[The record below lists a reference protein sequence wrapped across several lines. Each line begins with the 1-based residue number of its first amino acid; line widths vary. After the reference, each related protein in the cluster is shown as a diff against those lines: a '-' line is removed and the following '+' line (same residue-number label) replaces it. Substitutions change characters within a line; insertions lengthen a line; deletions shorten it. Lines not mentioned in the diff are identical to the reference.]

1 LKAGNFMMICEKEKL
16 LEKEKAEPSGEAF
29 RLLIQELL
37 SYNEALKRQFYQ
49 IDNSH
54 IATRQ

>member
-1 LKAGNFMMICEKEKL
+1 MMICEKEKL